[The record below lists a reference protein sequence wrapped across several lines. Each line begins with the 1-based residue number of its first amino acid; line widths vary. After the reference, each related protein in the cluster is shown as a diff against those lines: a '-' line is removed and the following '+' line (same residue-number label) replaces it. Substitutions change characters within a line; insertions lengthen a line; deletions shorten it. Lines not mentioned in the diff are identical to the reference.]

1 MLAQA
6 DTNCHD
12 IEKIVSATWTHL
24 AKIGATYHVVPTC
37 HDMSAT
43 FPPKLCQTP
52 PHQSSQTS
60 PFMQCQQFSPIQVPS
75 GGSLFIFTIISLI
88 SMLLPQGCVDPLVYV
103 DRPTTSRQSHIHANT
118 IRSSRE
124 YHCMQLH
131 VSNFVQTNY
140 LVTMEHISTTTT
152 MTLPLPAAA

>member
-1 MLAQA
+1 M
-6 DTNCHD
+6 
-12 IEKIVSATWTHL
+12 
-24 AKIGATYHVVPTC
+24 
-37 HDMSAT
+37 
-43 FPPKLCQTP
+43 
-52 PHQSSQTS
+52 
-60 PFMQCQQFSPIQVPS
+60 
-75 GGSLFIFTIISLI
+75 FTIISLI

-103 DRPTTSRQSHIHANT
+103 DRLTISRQSHIHANT

-124 YHCMQLH
+124 HHCMQLH